1 VSDRG
6 QTKRT
11 MRRTAALSLVLSLLG
26 SCSDGDGIVEVYWQ
40 FVDVE
45 LQRVYPVGPEP
56 DTCEFASEGGVRYD
70 LRVRL
75 TIIENT
81 PSCVDDRENPDCQ
94 VIEPL
99 LFPCNRS
106 RGTALSV
113 PPSAADDGTDP
124 GYLMIVETLID
135 PTDTSPF
142 VPVSSCVSGP
152 GPRARQVR
160 PGRITDLE
168 IYQFIVAAID
178 NRGQLLDIEAC
189 RP

>member
-1 VSDRG
+1 
-6 QTKRT
+6 

-45 LQRVYPVGPEP
+45 LQRVYPAGAEP
-56 DTCEFASEGGVRYD
+56 DTCAFASESGVRYD

-94 VIEPL
+94 VIEPM

-124 GYLMIVETLID
+124 GYLMIVETLVD

-178 NRGQLLDIEAC
+178 NQGQPLDIESC

>member
-1 VSDRG
+1 M
-6 QTKRT
+6 
-11 MRRTAALSLVLSLLG
+11 MRRLAGASLVLSLLG

-40 FVDVE
+40 FEDAE
-45 LQRVYPVGPEP
+45 LHRVYPAGIEP
-56 DTCEFASEGGVRYD
+56 DTCELESQGGVRYD

-75 TIIENT
+75 TIVENT
-81 PSCVDDRENPDCQ
+81 PSCVDDWSNPDCQ

-113 PPSAADDGTDP
+113 PPSAAEDGTDP
-124 GYLMIVETLID
+124 GYLMVVEALVD
-135 PTDTSPF
+135 PTDTSAF
-142 VPVSSCVSGP
+142 VPDSSCVTGP
-152 GPRARQVR
+152 GPRVRQVR

-168 IYQFIVAAID
+168 IFQFIVAAID
-178 NRGQLLDIEAC
+178 NQGQLLDIDAC